1 MLTLEWLQ
9 PSHRFILSFPFALL
23 SGYLAKRIFNLTFF
37 FPLPPF
43 WPFSAFHH
51 LAHNLVISF
60 EMLGLAWL
68 GLAPSGSALC
78 AICQMSNACQR
89 QHVRA
94 ISYASFFDIRIFF
107 SFSWY
112 IQALNVLDST
122 APSVCLGSLGV
133 SLSHSLSS
141 SLSVPFTLLGSGW
154 LIVIFCV
161 AAICGF

>member
-9 PSHRFILSFPFALL
+9 RFILSFPFALL

-60 EMLGLAWL
+60 EMLGLAR
-68 GLAPSGSALC
+68 AGSVWVRTMRDLSDVKC
-78 AICQMSNACQR
+78 MSKATCQR
-89 QHVRA
+89 NFLRF
-94 ISYASFFDIRIFF
+94 FFDIRVFF